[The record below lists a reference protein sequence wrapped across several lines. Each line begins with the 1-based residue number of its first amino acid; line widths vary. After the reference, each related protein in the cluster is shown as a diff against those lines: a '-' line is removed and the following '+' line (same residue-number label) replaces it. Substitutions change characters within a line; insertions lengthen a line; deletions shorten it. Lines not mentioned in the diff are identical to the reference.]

1 MDKLIDL
8 PHVQAVMEE
17 MAIAIRNEYQDNL
30 IRNDRI
36 AKGDLLNDVEFE
48 IVKGDYTYS
57 IYIKMK
63 DYWYYVE
70 NGRKAGKMPPIARKE
85 GEATPEVTI
94 LDWVIAKPILPRPNS
109 KGKLPTPKQL
119 AFLIARKIGKL
130 GTEGTHDLRK
140 ATDSI
145 WDTFEEKLYEAI
157 DKDLDTALVSIF
169 HYM

>member
-36 AKGDLLNDVEFE
+36 ASGDLLNNIEYEVTR
-48 IVKGDYTYS
+48 GDFTYT
-57 IYIKMK
+57 IYVKMK

-70 NGRKAGKMPPIARKE
+70 NGRKAGKWPPIDNIL
-85 GEATPEVTI
+85 TI
-94 LDWVIAKPILPRPNS
+94 DNILRWITVKPVLPRPNA
-109 KGKLPTPKQL
+109 KGKLPTPQQL
-119 AFLIARKIGKL
+119 AFLIARKIGEE

-140 ATDSI
+140 ATDTI
-145 WDTFEEKLYEAI
+145 WDTFEDRLYEAI
-157 DKDLDTALVSIF
+157 DEDVDAAFIQIF
-169 HYM
+169 HYL